1 MLWCIIA
8 ALIINCAPFQPN
20 TTKTT
25 LEKHLSIKI
34 QSYQYLEMYVTYC
47 IVHYPD

>member
-8 ALIINCAPFQPN
+8 SVDNQLCPISTKHNKN
-20 TTKTT
+20 TV
-25 LEKHLSIKI
+25 EKHLSIKI